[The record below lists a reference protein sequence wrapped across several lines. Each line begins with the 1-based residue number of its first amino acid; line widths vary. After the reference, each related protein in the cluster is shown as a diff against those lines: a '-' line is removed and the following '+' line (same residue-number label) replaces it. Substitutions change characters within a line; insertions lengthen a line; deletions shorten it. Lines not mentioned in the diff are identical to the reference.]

1 MTFNN
6 VLFSFIFLF
15 GVAVLGGCT
24 ELDKDTATVPDG
36 SVPAIQLQ
44 APSDNSIFASGN
56 TISIK
61 SVISD
66 KDKIKEMEVQVVKV
80 SQGSTSEA
88 IWGYKKYPTTNPV
101 VVDTIMNTTGFTSGH
116 YMVRFNLVDNR
127 TNVGVKEV
135 HFLIR

>member
-1 MTFNN
+1 MFVST
-6 VLFSFIFLF
+6 LS
-15 GVAVLGGCT
+15 GCT
-24 ELDKDTATVPDG
+24 ELLNDSDTEADG
-36 SVPAIQLQ
+36 SVPAVQLQ
-44 APSDNSIFASGN
+44 APTDNSIFAAGS
-56 TISIK
+56 TVFIK

-88 IWGYKKYPTTNPV
+88 IWSYKKFPTTNPV
-101 VVDTIMNTTGFTSGH
+101 IVDTTLNTAGFTSGH
-116 YMVRFNLVDNR
+116 YLIRFNLVDNR